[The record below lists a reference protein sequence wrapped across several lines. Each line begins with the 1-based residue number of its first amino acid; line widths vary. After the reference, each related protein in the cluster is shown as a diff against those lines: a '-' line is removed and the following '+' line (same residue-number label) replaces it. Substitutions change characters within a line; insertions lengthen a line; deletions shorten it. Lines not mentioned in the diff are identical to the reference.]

1 MVMFNW
7 FICMDILIMFVCKLI
22 MFIRFICMDIIIMF
36 VWIEI

>member
-1 MVMFNW
+1 
-7 FICMDILIMFVCKLI
+7 MDILIMFVYKLI